1 MSPRIILAVAFG
13 MGATGLVL
21 RPLLG
26 GVVLLGV
33 AALGGVAVERVVVRP
48 LWNLFM
54 RFGSNPALTL
64 ESAVMSEALVTSSFD
79 ASGHGMVS
87 IEVDGQVVQLLA
99 SLRAPE
105 IGAGTRVRAGDRVRI
120 EDIDAARNR
129 CTVTRL

>member
-1 MSPRIILAVAFG
+1 MSPRIILALAFG

-26 GVVLLGV
+26 GVVLLGTSV
-33 AALGGVAVERVVVRP
+33 LGGLAVERVVVRP

-79 ASGHGMVS
+79 ASGHGIVS

-105 IGAGTRVRAGDRVRI
+105 IGPGARVRAGDRVRI